1 MPVYSQFFW
10 LPLCGG
16 LTAAGL
22 VLSWLTARRRGV
34 AAGLRGAAW
43 SLLPLAAYLTGA
55 IRMLW
60 RIGTA
65 IGAFATSFVFN
76 PLVWSGVVV
85 TGLAAVLFVVSGA
98 MRGRRARKQAPA
110 EPGAVTGQQPGRALS
125 QGKQSQPAARGKG
138 KGKGKGATPDEDFG
152 EVADILRKHGIK

>member
-22 VLSWLTARRRGV
+22 VLSWLAGRRRGL

-43 SLLPLAAYLTGA
+43 SLLPLAAYLTGS

-65 IGAFATSFVFN
+65 IASFAASFVFS
-76 PLVWSGVVV
+76 PVVWAGIVV
-85 TGLAAVLFVVSGA
+85 TGLAAALFLASGA
-98 MRGRRARKQAPA
+98 MRGRRARKAAQQA
-110 EPGAVTGQQPGRALS
+110 GAVPG
-125 QGKQSQPAARGKG
+125 SQPARALGAAKPGQPAGKSRAG
-138 KGKGKGATPDEDFG
+138 VATGADEEFG
-152 EVADILRKHGIK
+152 EIADILRKHGIK